1 MQKDTNGFFYL
12 FRRAIICSM
21 ADTTHVNYC
30 QVIGRAL
37 IYFSAAL
44 TTISTIST
52 CSSLEAD
59 RCMLFCDCLIS
70 ETSMFNQ

>member
-1 MQKDTNGFFYL
+1 
-12 FRRAIICSM
+12 M
-21 ADTTHVNYC
+21 ANTTHVNYC

-59 RCMLFCDCLIS
+59 VCCSVIV
-70 ETSMFNQ
+70 